1 MKKILFALFFMTIFS
16 NSFGDIL
23 LGKFLVVQGIVRT
36 ETPLT
41 MENVIRE
48 LIKNDIQHIDVVV
61 RQIMW
66 ETGHLKSRR
75 AVKDHNLFGFQTG
88 KGGLKFNK
96 WEDSVKYYKLWQ
108 TKKFKGGDYYS
119 FLTRVGYAEDVDYV
133 KKLQSLSTEKFKTFY
148 T

>member
-16 NSFGDIL
+16 TSFGDIL
-23 LGKFLVVQGIVRT
+23 LGKFLTIQSIVRT

-61 RQIMW
+61 RQIIL

-75 AVKDHNLFGFQTG
+75 TVEDHNLFGFEI
-88 KGGLKFNK
+88 KGGIKFHT

-108 TKKFKGGDYYS
+108 MKKYKGGDYYS
-119 FLTRVGYAEDVDYV
+119 FLTKVGYATDVDYI
-133 KKLQSLSTEKFKTFY
+133 KKLQSISTNKFKTFY